1 MRDQLGRVKQRR
13 FAYPR
18 SVTDRVVR
26 LDRIYTRG
34 GDAGETS
41 LGDGQRVSKAALR
54 IAAYGTVDEL
64 GAVLGLARTHPLPDG
79 MDAWLGRIQNDLF
92 DLGADLC
99 VPGGGAQRQA
109 VGSASAPGC
118 ASRPSRSP
126 GSRHRCDEV
135 NEALPPLTSFV
146 LAGGSPGAAVLHLAR
161 TVCRRAERETVALAA
176 AEPVGATALQ
186 YLNRLSDLLF
196 LLARAANPPGG
207 EVLWVPGG
215 ERG

>member
-1 MRDQLGRVKQRR
+1 
-13 FAYPR
+13 
-18 SVTDRVVR
+18 VTDPVVR

-41 LGDGQRVSKAALR
+41 LGDGRRVSKAAPR

-64 GAVLGLARTHPLPDG
+64 GAVLGLARTHPLPAG
-79 MDAWLGRIQNDLF
+79 MDAWLARIQNDLF

-99 VPGGGAQRQA
+99 VPSDERENRQSKRERTRLR
-109 VGSASAPGC
+109 VAPGQVTWLEQ
-118 ASRPSRSP
+118 
-126 GSRHRCDEV
+126 RCDEI
-135 NEALPPLTSFV
+135 NETLPPLTSFV
-146 LAGGSPGAAVLHLAR
+146 LAGGTPAAALLHLAR

-176 AEPVGATALQ
+176 SEPVGVDALR

-196 LLARAANPPGG
+196 LLARAANAGGG

>member
-1 MRDQLGRVKQRR
+1 
-13 FAYPR
+13 
-18 SVTDRVVR
+18 VTDRVVR

-41 LGDGQRVSKAALR
+41 LGDGRRVSKAAPR

-64 GAVLGLARTHPLPDG
+64 GAVLGIARTHALPEG
-79 MDAWLGRIQNDLF
+79 FDAWLGRIQNDLF

-99 VPGGGAQRQA
+99 VPAEERSDRQ
-109 VGSASAPGC
+109 SERER
-118 ASRPSRSP
+118 SRLRVSP
-126 GSRHRCDEV
+126 EQVAWLEQRCDEL
-135 NEALPPLTSFV
+135 NETLPPLTSFV
-146 LAGGSPGAAVLHLAR
+146 LAGGSAAAATLHLAR

-176 AEPVGATALQ
+176 AEAVGAAALQ

-196 LLARAANPPGG
+196 LLARAANPPGA

>member
-1 MRDQLGRVKQRR
+1 
-13 FAYPR
+13 
-18 SVTDRVVR
+18 VTDRVVR

-34 GDAGETS
+34 GDAGDTS
-41 LGDGQRVSKAALR
+41 LGDGQRVSKAAAR
-54 IAAYGTVDEL
+54 IAAYGSVDEL

-79 MDAWLGRIQNDLF
+79 MDGWLGRIQNDLF

-99 VPGGGAQRQA
+99 VPEEERDDRQSERERTRLRVSPAQVAWLEQ
-109 VGSASAPGC
+109 
-118 ASRPSRSP
+118 
-126 GSRHRCDEV
+126 RCDEV
-135 NEALPPLTSFV
+135 NAGLPPLTSFV
-146 LAGGSPGAAVLHLAR
+146 LAGGTPAAAVLHLAR

-196 LLARAANPPGG
+196 LLARAANPPGE

>member
-1 MRDQLGRVKQRR
+1 
-13 FAYPR
+13 
-18 SVTDRVVR
+18 VTDRVVR

-41 LGDGQRVSKAALR
+41 LGDGRRVSKAALR

-64 GAVLGLARTHPLPDG
+64 GAVLGIARTQALPEG
-79 MDAWLGRIQNDLF
+79 LDAWLGRIQNDLF

-99 VPGGGAQRQA
+99 VPEEERSDRQ
-109 VGSASAPGC
+109 SERERS
-118 ASRPSRSP
+118 SRLRVTPEQVAWLE
-126 GSRHRCDEV
+126 GRCDEL

-146 LAGGSPGAAVLHLAR
+146 LAGGSPGAATLHLAR
-161 TVCRRAERETVALAA
+161 TVCRRAEREAVALAS
-176 AEPVGATALQ
+176 AEAVGATALQ
-186 YLNRLSDLLF
+186 YVNRLSDLLF
-196 LLARAANPPGG
+196 LLARAANPPGA